1 MFKLNANRCYDPDCP
16 EEICFN
22 PKHYNY
28 ICFNPD
34 CDDIHCTDEKHYD
47 KQLLVDYQKSTDL
60 SVFNHREEID
70 YEEDVDISICGCP
83 DCADDHDHDH
93 DHSHGHEKQADTC
106 TDPDCDC
113 HDHEEHDHNHE
124 KQADTCTDPDCDCHE
139 HEHSHDHEH
148 GHHEHEKQ
156 ADTCSD
162 PDCECHD
169 HEEQV
174 DTCSDPDCN
183 CHDHEEHD
191 HNHEKQADTC
201 TDPDCGCHDHEE
213 QVDTCSDPDCDC
225 HEHEHHDHETKADT
239 CTDPDCG
246 CHDHDDDDIEI
257 SICGCPDC
265 ADDHDDGHDND
276 HDEEEL
282 LAEGK
287 PLIANRPI
295 QIILSSGILFAL
307 GHILEFAGINPLFA
321 TIGSFQLNLV
331 TIVFMCTAIIAGY
344 EIAKMAYRSLV
355 RRHTVGPAMLMCI
368 ACVAAF
374 IIGHPEEGAAVT
386 FLYFI
391 AEFLE
396 DYAEHRA
403 KRSIKSLVEIAP
415 ETARVKVSDG
425 EEMRK
430 VDDVNIGEI
439 VIVKPGDKVPLDG
452 QVVSGS
458 SSVNQASITGESVP
472 VLKQIGDEVFSGTVN
487 EDGYLEVV
495 VTKKA
500 KDSVISKIVT
510 LVKRSQLNRSETE
523 TLVEKISKYYT
534 PIMMIGAACVAFI
547 PPLAFGQDLAS
558 WVYRALSLLVISC
571 PCAFLISTPVGMVS
585 AITSATKNGVLIKGS
600 TYVEEMR
607 NVKAVIFDKTGTL
620 TEGKLVLSDIDVL
633 DDYFTQDEIVKIAA
647 SLESQSSHPI
657 AQAIVNYADYEELE
671 FYETSDFKN
680 IPGKGISGTIKGNK
694 YYAANESLIE
704 ESEFN
709 VSREEINKYSADGKT
724 VVCIG
729 NEEHVIGIIAVSD
742 KLRDNAA
749 EVIRDLKES
758 GVQTIMLTGDNKIAA
773 RNVADKI
780 GIDYVYSNLLPED
793 KLNILDTIRNKFGDV
808 AMVGDGINDAPALA
822 RSNIGIAMGA
832 AGSDVAIETADI
844 ALMQDDISKLP
855 YLFKLSHKT
864 MGIITQNITVAIAVK
879 LICVVLAILG
889 IITLMMS
896 VGFGDLGLTLLVILN
911 SFRIARVKD
920 PLF

>member
-34 CDDIHCTDEKHYD
+34 CNEIHCTDEKHYD

-60 SVFNHREEID
+60 SVFDHREEID
-70 YEEDVDISICGCP
+70 YDEDVDISICGCP

-93 DHSHGHEKQADTC
+93 HDHDHDHSHEHHDHEKQADTC
-106 TDPDCDC
+106 SDPDCGC
-113 HDHEEHDHNHE
+113 HEHEHHDHDHSHGHNHE
-124 KQADTCTDPDCDCHE
+124 HHEHETKADTCTDPDCDCHE
-139 HEHSHDHEH
+139 HEHHE
-148 GHHEHEKQ
+148 
-156 ADTCSD
+156 
-162 PDCECHD
+162 
-169 HEEQV
+169 
-174 DTCSDPDCN
+174 
-183 CHDHEEHD
+183 
-191 HNHEKQADTC
+191 
-201 TDPDCGCHDHEE
+201 
-213 QVDTCSDPDCDC
+213 
-225 HEHEHHDHETKADT
+225 HETKADT
-239 CTDPDCG
+239 CSDPDCG

-265 ADDHDDGHDND
+265 ADDHDHGHD
-276 HDEEEL
+276 HDSGEEEL
-282 LAEGK
+282 LVEGK

-295 QIILSSGILFAL
+295 QIILSSGILFAI

-331 TIVFMCTAIIAGY
+331 TIIFMCTALIAGY

-415 ETARVKVSDG
+415 ETARVKVGDG

-633 DDYFTQDEIVKIAA
+633 DDHFTQDEIVKIAA

-680 IPGKGISGTIKGNK
+680 IPGKGISGTIKGNR

-709 VSREEINKYSADGKT
+709 VSREEINRYSADGKT

-911 SFRIARVKD
+911 SFRIGMVKD